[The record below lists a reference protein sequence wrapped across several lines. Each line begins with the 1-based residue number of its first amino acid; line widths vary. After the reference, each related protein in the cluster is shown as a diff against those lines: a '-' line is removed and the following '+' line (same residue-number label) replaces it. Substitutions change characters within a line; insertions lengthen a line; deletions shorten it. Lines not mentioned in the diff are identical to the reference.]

1 MASRDVFR
9 SDTLTVI
16 DYRCEVYPD
25 DVPFKELHDSFSV
38 SYVRKGSFGYHA
50 RGQSFELVPG
60 SILMGHPGDEYTCT
74 HEHSGG
80 DECLSFHLAPELVES
95 LGYRPGIRRTVC
107 VPPLPQLMVLA
118 ELAQVAAEG
127 RSEVGLDEVG
137 MTLATRLVENLSG
150 TQCQPVEVRACDR
163 RRAVEAA
170 RWIDANS
177 HEPID
182 LKSAA
187 AEFGLSAFH
196 FLRLFAKVL
205 GVTPHQYLIRSR
217 LRRAARLLADDTRSV
232 TEVALEVGF
241 GDLSNFV
248 RTFHRAAA
256 MSPRSFRKAA
266 KGDRRSIQDRLG
278 MRLGRRLPSELP
290 FAAI

>member
-1 MASRDVFR
+1 MASTTVFR
-9 SDTLTVI
+9 GESVAVI
-16 DYRCEVYPD
+16 DYRCEAAPGEA
-25 DVPFKELHDSFSV
+25 PFAELHDSFSLA
-38 SYVRKGSFGYHA
+38 YLRKGSFGCRA
-50 RGQSFELVPG
+50 RGRSFELVAG
-60 SILMGHPGDEYTCT
+60 SILIGHPGDEYTCT
-74 HEHSGG
+74 HEHAGG

-95 LGYRPGIRRTVC
+95 VGYRPDIWRTVC

-118 ELAQVAAEG
+118 ELGQAVAEG
-127 RSEVGLDEVG
+127 KSEAGLDEVG
-137 MTLATRLVENLSG
+137 IMLAARFVESLSG
-150 TQCQPVEVRACDR
+150 VQRGPGEARACDR

-177 HEPID
+177 HEAID
-182 LKSAA
+182 LESAA
-187 AEFGLSAFH
+187 REFELSPFH

-205 GVTPHQYLIRSR
+205 GVTPHQYLVRSR

-232 TEVALEVGF
+232 TKVALDVGF

-266 KGDRRSIQDRLG
+266 KGDRRIFRDRMGL
-278 MRLGRRLPSELP
+278 RLGRSHPPALR
-290 FAAI
+290 